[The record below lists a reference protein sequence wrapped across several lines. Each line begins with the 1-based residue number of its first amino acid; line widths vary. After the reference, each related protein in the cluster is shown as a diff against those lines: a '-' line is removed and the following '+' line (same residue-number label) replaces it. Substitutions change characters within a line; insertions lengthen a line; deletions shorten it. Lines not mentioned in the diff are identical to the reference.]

1 MKNTP
6 DKRLNEQGRI
16 HAGLPKGHRGF
27 EPFLL
32 NPNEAGR
39 GIMNGSGLGR

>member
-6 DKRLNEQGRI
+6 DKRLNEQGKMPGNK
-16 HAGLPKGHRGF
+16 AEGLRGF